1 LTQLKA
7 TEALPQLLELALDV
21 EVGAEVRL
29 EAATALG
36 QLQETGLIEPA
47 RQLMSDKSPKTA
59 VHRLVAAQ
67 MLASHRGPDTQAL
80 LVELATDPQTAVRAI
95 ALGQLFS
102 IDPDL
107 ILPLIDQTVS
117 SDDASV
123 RSWGAKALVAKPTLP
138 KLVLLAPMLH
148 DADPQLRGYVC
159 DALLE
164 LSKDAALHDAVIDHG
179 RQVLASDGW
188 RGQEQAILLL
198 ATLDDKTIVD
208 RLLSL
213 LAATRRE
220 VHATAAWGL
229 CALQVPATADSI
241 LEAYTKTSE
250 TFLTGDPG
258 RSGMYA
264 QQSYLA
270 QALGRLN
277 VSAAEG
283 VLRKY
288 VPKNRTVHPTARA
301 AAIWALGVIHAEHPD
316 EKLADELLERVLDYE
331 NMFGPEEPEVCR
343 MSAVSL
349 GRMKSAHTL
358 SQLRTVRG
366 RCGLQS
372 HLGYACAWAVQQIS
386 GEAIGEIEPF
396 VEMQVGWFLIPRE

>member
-1 LTQLKA
+1 
-7 TEALPQLLELALDV
+7 
-21 EVGAEVRL
+21 
-29 EAATALG
+29 
-36 QLQETGLIEPA
+36 
-47 RQLMSDKSPKTA
+47 
-59 VHRLVAAQ
+59 
-67 MLASHRGPDTQAL
+67 
-80 LVELATDPQTAVRAI
+80 
-95 ALGQLFS
+95 
-102 IDPDL
+102 
-107 ILPLIDQTVS
+107 
-117 SDDASV
+117 
-123 RSWGAKALVAKPTLP
+123 
-138 KLVLLAPMLH
+138 
-148 DADPQLRGYVC
+148 
-159 DALLE
+159 
-164 LSKDAALHDAVIDHG
+164 
-179 RQVLASDGW
+179 
-188 RGQEQAILLL
+188 
-198 ATLDDKTIVD
+198 
-208 RLLSL
+208 
-213 LAATRRE
+213 
-220 VHATAAWGL
+220 
-229 CALQVPATADSI
+229 
-241 LEAYTKTSE
+241 
-250 TFLTGDPG
+250 
-258 RSGMYA
+258 MYA

-288 VPKNRTVHPTARA
+288 VPKNKTVHPTARA